1 MTYPVRFIYATFLRL
16 FKNPHPAITLKDPEL
31 KYALRLIDKEVSA
44 CTVLSMI
51 SMDTV
56 KSLWHLKSWVM
67 LQQGKYLYFK
77 ERTSF

>member
-1 MTYPVRFIYATFLRL
+1 MY
-16 FKNPHPAITLKDPEL
+16 
-31 KYALRLIDKEVSA
+31 SA
-44 CTVLSMI
+44 EHDF